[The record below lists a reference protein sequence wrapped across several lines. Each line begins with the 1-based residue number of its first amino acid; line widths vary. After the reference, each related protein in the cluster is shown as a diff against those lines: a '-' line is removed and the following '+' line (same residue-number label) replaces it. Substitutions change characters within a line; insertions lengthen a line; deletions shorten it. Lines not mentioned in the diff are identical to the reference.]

1 MNQLFFYL
9 SFLFFLMSAHLSNKL
24 KVIKS
29 TAETRNRRLVNLELL
44 QSSIQ
49 KIEIHS
55 SLVRI
60 DQAIRNFHRDLIAC
74 VDQAFNKD
82 CYNIQP
88 FNTIFNQCYGAD
100 YTILEHFFKTIDFK
114 VIEIVRDNIIQQL
127 PSRTCKGHKNQQ
139 CMFYFKVLNV
149 IMSLD
154 YDVMNCLEIM
164 KNTLTKKVQAQDL
177 LTLMEHTS
185 AGITDYKKIMA
196 LFQKEKLYISEYFK
210 FKYEEFVQTH
220 DCTAGVDVETFL
232 DEHPLEIGDEEP
244 SDESG
249 SIYSNE
255 DNEDETGDSGDYP
268 NGAFDP
274 LSLMI
279 NIPDFNVDPPQQK
292 SQIDST
298 DSSEEYEE
306 PIKEEEQDE
315 DPESEYEEEE
325 NEEYEDDN
333 EQREEQ
339 EDDNEEQEEYKSD
352 DQEEEEKEQNE
363 STPEENDKEPE
374 EDKPDSQDKE
384 ETNEGSPSQT
394 ETEPQAQAPQT
405 EGEPQAP
412 KEGSGASASKST
424 PAGTGGGE
432 ERKLVFKKKDVLSQ
446 LNLNLHLL
454 SERKNYRDA
463 SVKRL
468 KTRKLIK

>member
-1 MNQLFFYL
+1 MNQLFCYL
-9 SFLFFLMSAHLSNKL
+9 SFFFFLMSAHLSSKL

-74 VDQAFNKD
+74 VDRAFNKD

-114 VIEIVRDNIIQQL
+114 IIEIVRDNILQQL
-127 PSRTCKGHKNQQ
+127 PSRTCKGNKNQQ

-154 YDVMNCLEIM
+154 YDVMKCLEIM
-164 KNTLTKKVQAQDL
+164 KNTLTNKVKAQDL

-196 LFQKEKLYISEYFK
+196 LFKKEKLYISEYFK
-210 FKYEEFVQTH
+210 FKYEEFVETH

-232 DEHPLEIGDEEP
+232 DEHPLEIGDEEL
-244 SDESG
+244 SDESE
-249 SIYSNE
+249 SIYSNQ

-268 NGAFDP
+268 SGHLDS
-274 LSLMI
+274 LSLI
-279 NIPDFNVDPPQQK
+279 NHIPDFDTSQQK
-292 SQIDST
+292 SQNDSAV
-298 DSSEEYEE
+298 SSEEYEE
-306 PIKEEEQDE
+306 PIEEDRSDE
-315 DPESEYEEEE
+315 DPENENEDPENENEEEE
-325 NEEYEDDN
+325 
-333 EQREEQ
+333 
-339 EDDNEEQEEYKSD
+339 
-352 DQEEEEKEQNE
+352 NE
-363 STPEENDKEPE
+363 STPEENNKATE
-374 EDKPDSQDKE
+374 EDEPNSQDKE
-384 ETNEGSPSQT
+384 GTNEGLLSK
-394 ETEPQAQAPQT
+394 T

-412 KEGSGASASKST
+412 KEESGASASKST
-424 PAGTGGGE
+424 PVKADGQE
-432 ERKLVFKKKDVLSQ
+432 ERKLIFEKKDVLSQ
-446 LNLNLHLL
+446 LDLNLNLLP
-454 SERKNYRDA
+454 ERKNYRDA
-463 SVKRL
+463 SAKKL